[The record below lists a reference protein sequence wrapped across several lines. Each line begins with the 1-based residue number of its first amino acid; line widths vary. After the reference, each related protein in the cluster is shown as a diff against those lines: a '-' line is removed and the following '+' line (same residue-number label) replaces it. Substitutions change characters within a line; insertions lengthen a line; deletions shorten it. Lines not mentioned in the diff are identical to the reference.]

1 MQGTHGSQVDRG
13 AGLGGEQLGPPSP
26 GEASREGPG
35 PKAKQPLQLG
45 FTLPVQSPA
54 VPIGG

>member
-1 MQGTHGSQVDRG
+1 MQEPHGSQVGRG
-13 AGLGGEQLGPPSP
+13 ASLGGERLGPPSP

-35 PKAKQPLQLG
+35 PEAKQLPQLRD
-45 FTLPVQSPA
+45 TLPVQSPA